1 MQENEIIIL
10 SKQDQEVFIEAML
23 NPPEPSTK
31 LKTAAQRYKKYL
43 RNHKQASRS

>member
-1 MQENEIIIL
+1 MQENEIMIL

-31 LKTAAQRYKKYL
+31 LKAATQRYKQYL
-43 RNHKQASRS
+43 RNHKQASS